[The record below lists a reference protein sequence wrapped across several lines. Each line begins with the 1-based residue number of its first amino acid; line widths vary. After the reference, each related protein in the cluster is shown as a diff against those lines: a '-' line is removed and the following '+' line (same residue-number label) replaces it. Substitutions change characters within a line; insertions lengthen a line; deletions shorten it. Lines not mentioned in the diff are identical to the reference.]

1 MAGTA
6 FFTVDEDGKKVYQ
19 LFYPTEDLTGDEIN
33 QTSAYSTKLTQGA
46 KLIQSELTFLAQTR
60 KHSLFFG
67 NDLGLDLERYLYLL
81 NNQATF
87 NLIKDEIEVL
97 FNKYKKVYLQR
108 IDMRFNDMQRSL
120 SINVE
125 VSMDP
130 DGNNLITI
138 PINVG
143 G

>member
-6 FFTVDEDGKKVYQ
+6 FFTVDDEGKKVYQ
-19 LFYPTEDLTGDEIN
+19 LFYPTEDLTGDSTKEK
-33 QTSAYSTKLTQGA
+33 AYSTKLTQGA

-125 VSMDP
+125 VSIDP
-130 DGNNLITI
+130 NGNNLITI

>member
-6 FFTVDEDGKKVYQ
+6 FFTVDDEGKKVYQ
-19 LFYPTEDLTGDEIN
+19 LFYPTGTDVSSTN
-33 QTSAYSTKLTQGA
+33 KTRAYSTKLTQGA

-125 VSMDP
+125 VSIDP
-130 DGNNLITI
+130 NGNNLITI

>member
-6 FFTVDEDGKKVYQ
+6 FFTVDEKGKKVYQ
-19 LFYPTEDLTGDEIN
+19 LFYRTGTDISTN
-33 QTSAYSTKLTQGA
+33 KVAYSTKLTQGA
-46 KLIQSELTFLAQTR
+46 KLIQSELTFLVQTR

-108 IDMRFNDMQRSL
+108 IDMQFNDMQRSL

-125 VSMDP
+125 VSIDP
-130 DGNNLITI
+130 NGNNLITI